1 MSKDTKLSVIK
12 EIIDWRTELGDYW
25 KLVAIQN
32 YMTGWLSEEEIHKL
46 TAWKTEMHSS
56 LYKEGDKE

>member
-1 MSKDTKLSVIK
+1 MGGFMNKDTKLSVIK
-12 EIIDWRTELGDYW
+12 DIIGWKTELGDYW

-46 TAWKTEMHSS
+46 TAV
-56 LYKEGDKE
+56 YKEGDKE

>member
-46 TAWKTEMHSS
+46 TAV
-56 LYKEGDKE
+56 YKEGDKE